1 MGIGLAGGFTKPDK
15 RGTITGFNQ
24 AGESQ
29 IFTMENTRWAS
40 FDLIF
45 FDCDSTLSA
54 IEGIDELARFKGK
67 EWRVGVL
74 TEKAMNG
81 DLDLAEVYGKRL
93 QAIRPTRGQLKAIE
107 ERYWETIV
115 PDVEAVIGAL
125 RFLGKQIFIVSGGLA
140 EPVRGFGKRLGVPPE
155 NIRAVELEYNE
166 LSGNW
171 WQYYQPETRQ
181 RQTYLDYDEGPLTVS
196 SGKPAII
203 AALAGSKHGRRLMVG
218 DGASDLA
225 TRPVVDLFVGF
236 GGVVSREKV
245 KNGSDVFVST
255 QSLAPVLPLA
265 AGTSGYA
272 KVQGT
277 VHQAIF
283 DKGLELARESGM
295 IFNNAT
301 LSSTFDK
308 AFPKR

>member
-1 MGIGLAGGFTKPDK
+1 MD
-15 RGTITGFNQ
+15 
-24 AGESQ
+24 E
-29 IFTMENTRWAS
+29 TRWTS

-81 DLDLAEVYGKRL
+81 DLDLSEVYGKRL

-107 ERYWETIV
+107 QRYWETIV
-115 PDVEAVIGAL
+115 PDAEAVIAAL

-166 LSGNW
+166 LSGDW
-171 WQYYQPETRQ
+171 WRYYQPETRQ
-181 RQTYLDYDEGPLTVS
+181 RQTYLDYNEGPLTVS

-203 AALAGSKHGRRLMVG
+203 QSLAGDKHGRRLMIG

-225 TRPVVDLFVGF
+225 ARSVVDLFVGF
-236 GGVVSREKV
+236 GGVVAREKV
-245 KNGSDVFVST
+245 MNGADVFIH
-255 QSLAPVLPLA
+255 QNSLAPVLPFA
-265 AGTSGYA
+265 VGPAGYA
-272 KVQGT
+272 RILGT
-277 VHQAIF
+277 PHQAVF
-283 DKGLELARESGM
+283 DKGLALAQSASTTIKGEELSIA
-295 IFNNAT
+295 FK
-301 LSSTFDK
+301 K
-308 AFPKR
+308 AFEQTQ

>member
-1 MGIGLAGGFTKPDK
+1 MD
-15 RGTITGFNQ
+15 
-24 AGESQ
+24 E
-29 IFTMENTRWAS
+29 TRWTS

-93 QAIRPTRGQLKAIE
+93 QAIRPTRGELKAIE

-115 PDVEAVIGAL
+115 PDAEEVLAAL
-125 RFLGKQIFIVSGGLA
+125 RLLGKQVFIVSGGLA

-166 LSGNW
+166 LSGDW
-171 WQYYQPETRQ
+171 WHYYHPQTQ
-181 RQTYLDYDEGPLTVS
+181 NRQTYLDYNEGPLTVS

-203 AALAGSKHGRRLMVG
+203 QALAAGKHGRRLMIG

-236 GGVVSREKV
+236 GGVVKREKV
-245 KNGSDVFVST
+245 VNGADVFVSVN
-255 QSLAPVLPLA
+255 SLAPILPLA
-265 AGTSGYA
+265 AGPAGYA
-272 KVQGT
+272 RVANTPYK
-277 VHQAIF
+277 ALF
-283 DKGLELARESGM
+283 DKGLALANEVGMTIQNPELQAA
-295 IFNNAT
+295 FK
-301 LSSTFDK
+301 K
-308 AFPKR
+308 AFEIT